1 MGKKKKIKK
10 KEFNI
15 FKILKRFEY
24 YDEIYYDGKIT
35 NLIIIILLGVMMG
48 CFVLASILIG

>member
-15 FKILKRFEY
+15 FKILKRLEY

-35 NLIIIILLGVMMG
+35 NLIIIILLGVLMG

>member
-1 MGKKKKIKK
+1 MGKKKKRK

-15 FKILKRFEY
+15 LKILKRLEY

-35 NLIIIILLGVMMG
+35 NLIIIILLMVMMG
-48 CFVLASILIG
+48 CFILASILIG